1 LADGADAASLFLLG
15 AAMIP
20 ELDAV
25 ELRVLGCLVEK
36 QVTTPEYYPLSLN
49 AVTNA
54 CNQKN
59 NREPVVQYD
68 EVTVQKALDSLRT
81 KGLATVLTGAGIR
94 APKYRHYL
102 KEKTDLSDAQI
113 AVLTELILRGAETP
127 GEVRSRAERLYP
139 FDNLQEVEKLLQEF
153 CEGESPLAMRL
164 PRLAGQKE
172 QRYMHLLGGTPDLSA
187 WNQAALP
194 VVDDENRVP
203 ALEEKV
209 TALEK
214 EVGDL
219 KRAFAEWKAQ
229 FE

>member
-1 LADGADAASLFLLG
+1 
-15 AAMIP
+15 MIP
-20 ELDAV
+20 ELNPV

-36 QVTTPEYYPLSLN
+36 QITTPEYYPMSLN

-68 EVTVQKALDSLRT
+68 ELIVHKALDSLRN

-94 APKYRHYL
+94 APKYRHYF
-102 KEKTDLSDAQI
+102 KEKTGFSDAQI
-113 AVLTELILRGAETP
+113 AVLTELMLRGAETP

-139 FDNLQEVEKLLQEF
+139 FDDLQQVETLLQEF
-153 CEGESPLAMRL
+153 CEGESPLVMRL

-172 QRYMHLLGGTPDLSA
+172 QRYMHLLGGQPDLSA
-187 WNQAALP
+187 WS
-194 VVDDENRVP
+194 ESVP
-203 ALEEKV
+203 SEANSEPQLLDLEKKV
-209 TALEK
+209 AVLEK
-214 EVGDL
+214 EVADL

>member
-1 LADGADAASLFLLG
+1 
-15 AAMIP
+15 MIP
-20 ELDAV
+20 VLNKI
-25 ELRVLGCLVEK
+25 ELRVLGSLVEK
-36 QVTTPEYYPLSLN
+36 QNTTPEYYPMSLN

-68 EVTVQKALDSLRT
+68 EVTVQKSLDSLRT

-94 APKYRHYL
+94 TPKYRHYF
-102 KEKTDLSDAQI
+102 KEKTGFSDAQI
-113 AVLTELILRGAETP
+113 AVLTELVLRGPETP

-139 FDNLQEVEKLLQEF
+139 FNDLQEVEKLLMEF

-172 QRYMHLLGGTPDLSA
+172 QRFMHLLGGQPDLTA
-187 WNQAALP
+187 WENAP
-194 VVDDENRVP
+194 EVVNSDVQLLTLEKKV
-203 ALEEKV
+203 AVLEEELQK
-209 TALEK
+209 
-214 EVGDL
+214 L
-219 KRAFAEWKAQ
+219 KRTFAEWKAQ